1 MVFYWTVTSET
12 QYSNKLPSKYH
23 LGLLN
28 DWYTNDI
35 PNTIC
40 PLYKLP
46 SILILFQHCIVY
58 FRCFPIIIHVGI
70 SQFFPVNSV
79 YKNNKSHK
87 QTLKCLRKIWLDS
100 KYGEGTAFQHTE
112 WRKKKWKHHRGYPNH
127 GDSGDCHSWPG
138 GQEWTVNELEFQ
150 PSPKVTNS
158 SCNSWR
164 HLKY

>member
-87 QTLKCLRKIWLDS
+87 QTLKCLRKIRLDS
-100 KYGEGTAFQHTE
+100 KYGERTAFQRTE
-112 WRKKKWKHHRGYPNH
+112 WRKKIETSQRIPKSWWQWQSPFSTRRPRV
-127 GDSGDCHSWPG
+127 DCKLAWISA
-138 GQEWTVNELEFQ
+138 F
-150 PSPKVTNS
+150 S
-158 SCNSWR
+158 
-164 HLKY
+164 

>member
-40 PLYKLP
+40 PLYTLP

-58 FRCFPIIIHVGI
+58 FRCCPIIIHVRI
-70 SQFFPVNSV
+70 SQFYPVNSV
-79 YKNNKSHK
+79 YKNNKLHK
-87 QTLKCLRKIWLDS
+87 QTLKCLQKLGLTRNIRREQRFSAQSEEKKNWNITEDTQIVVTVAIAILDQAAKRDCKLAWIS
-100 KYGEGTAFQHTE
+100 AF
-112 WRKKKWKHHRGYPNH
+112 
-127 GDSGDCHSWPG
+127 S
-138 GQEWTVNELEFQ
+138 
-150 PSPKVTNS
+150 
-158 SCNSWR
+158 
-164 HLKY
+164 